1 MNVIRSVL
9 FAWIASL
16 VVGVASA
23 APAGSASPAAAAS
36 ASSEERELDVRAKP
50 WIGDFDGMI
59 ERRVVRFLVPYS
71 RSLYFVDHGVERG
84 VTAELARDFE
94 RWINTKY
101 KKQLGKRPV
110 TVFLLVT
117 PRDKML
123 QRLNEGR
130 GDIIAGNLTVTDER
144 LKLVDFVAPKDRKPI
159 RELVVTGP
167 SAPKLTSLDDLA
179 GRTVYAR
186 AGTTTHDSLVALDER
201 LRGAGKPAMK
211 IVAIPDALSDEDALE
226 LVNAGA
232 LEFFVVDDWV
242 ARLWVQVLPKLVVR
256 DDLVLRNEDFT
267 GWAFRKDSPQLQAA
281 IEAFYAGEVKKQG
294 GIDARVARFHKRFKQ
309 IANNT
314 GRAEV
319 KRFQQAIALFRR
331 YGERYDFDPLMLAAQ
346 GFQESRLDQGARS
359 PVGAIGVMQ
368 VMPATGAELGVG
380 DIKVTENN
388 IHAGTKYMD
397 KLMERYFGDAQF
409 SQQDRALF
417 AFAAYNAGP
426 GNISRMRKLA
436 EKRGLDPNK
445 WFDNVELVV
454 ADKIG
459 YETTTYVRNIYKYY
473 AAYRLTVDAQAAA
486 AKARQDL
493 PPSKAASAPKR

>member
-1 MNVIRSVL
+1 MALLRVVL
-9 FAWIASL
+9 LGLIVLLTNAAPAQAQSKPPP
-16 VVGVASA
+16 VAASA
-23 APAGSASPAAAAS
+23 AAD
-36 ASSEERELDVRAKP
+36 EERELDVRAKP
-50 WIGDFDGMI
+50 WLGDFDAMV

-71 RSLYFVDHGVERG
+71 RSLYFVDHGIERG

-94 RWINTKY
+94 RWINAKY
-101 KKQLGKRPV
+101 KKQLGKRLV
-110 TVFLLVT
+110 TVFMIVT
-117 PRDKML
+117 SRDKML
-123 QRLNEGR
+123 KRLDDGL

-144 LKLVDFVAPKDRKPI
+144 LKVLDFVAPKDRTPI

-186 AGTTTHDSLVALDER
+186 AGTTTHDSLVALDAR
-201 LRGAGKPAMK
+201 LRDAGKPGLN
-211 IVAIPDALSDEDALE
+211 IVAVPEALSDEDALE

-232 LEFFVVDDWV
+232 LDFYVVDDWI
-242 ARLWVQVLPKLVVR
+242 ARLWSQVLPKLVVR

-267 GWAFRKDSPQLQAA
+267 GWAFRKNSPQLQAA
-281 IEAFYAGEVKKQG
+281 IEDFYNSEVTKKG

-309 IANNT
+309 IANNK

-319 KRFQQAIALFRR
+319 KRFEQAIEFFRR
-331 YGERYDFDPLMLAAQ
+331 YGDRYDFDPLMLAAQ
-346 GFQESRLDQGARS
+346 GFQESRLDQAARS

-380 DIKVTENN
+380 DVQVTEPN
-388 IHAGTKYMD
+388 IHAGTKYLDLLMD
-397 KLMERYFGDAQF
+397 RYFGDAHF

-436 EKRGLDPNK
+436 QKRGLDPNK

-459 YETTTYVRNIYKYY
+459 YETTTYVRNIFKYY
-473 AAYRLTVDAQAAA
+473 AAYRLSVEAQAAA
-486 AKARQDL
+486 TSARQGI
-493 PPSKAASAPKR
+493 SASAPKR